1 VIAAITSCT
10 NTSNPFVMLGAGLI
24 AQKAVEKGLQVPP
37 FVKTSLAPGSKV
49 VVDYLK
55 DANLLK
61 PLETLGFYLAGYG
74 CTTCIGNSGPLPPE
88 IDDAVTKN
96 DLTVAAILSGNRNF
110 EARIHQRV
118 KANFLAS
125 PMLVVAF
132 ALAGRIDVDLTTE
145 PIALGTN
152 DEPVYLKE
160 IWPDSKALGDLVNR
174 HVKQQFFKS
183 EYGKIFDG
191 DEFWQ
196 KLQVTESTTFRWDEN
211 STYIKKPPYFDAF
224 NLQPAPSGNI
234 RDAKTLLLM
243 GDSIT
248 TDHISPAGAIP
259 QNYPAGK
266 YLMDQNVAPQNFN
279 SYGSRRGNHEVMM
292 RGTFGNIRIK
302 NKMMGQK
309 EGSYTL
315 KYPAGSEMFIYEA
328 AMKYQAETVKPVVL
342 AGKEYG
348 TGSSRDWAAK
358 GTGLLGIRA
367 VITESF
373 ERIHRSNL
381 VGMGVLPLVFKPG
394 DSWEGF
400 GLEGSETFSISG
412 IDDIK
417 PRKTLQVKAVKAD
430 GREINFEVIAR
441 LDTEVDVAYF
451 ENDGILPY
459 VLRKLMGES

>member
-1 VIAAITSCT
+1 
-10 NTSNPFVMLGAGLI
+10 M
-24 AQKAVEKGLQVPP
+24 
-37 FVKTSLAPGSKV
+37 
-49 VVDYLK
+49 
-55 DANLLK
+55 
-61 PLETLGFYLAGYG
+61 
-74 CTTCIGNSGPLPPE
+74 
-88 IDDAVTKN
+88 
-96 DLTVAAILSGNRNF
+96 
-110 EARIHQRV
+110 H
-118 KANFLAS
+118 
-125 PMLVVAF
+125 
-132 ALAGRIDVDLTTE
+132 LAGRIDVDLTTE
-145 PIALGTN
+145 PIALGTH
-152 DEPVYLKE
+152 DEPVYLKD
-160 IWPDSKALGDLVNR
+160 IWPDSKEMADLVNQ

-183 EYGKIFDG
+183 EYDKIFDG

-211 STYIKKPPYFDAF
+211 STYIKKPPYFDGF
-224 NLQPAPSGNI
+224 NLQPAPSDNI

-266 YLMDQNVAPQNFN
+266 YLMDQNVAPQDFN

-302 NKMMGQK
+302 NKMVGQK
-309 EGSYTL
+309 EGSFTL
-315 KYPAGSEMFIYEA
+315 KYPAGKEMFIYEA
-328 AMKYQAETVKPVVL
+328 AMNYQADRIALVVL

-358 GTGLLGIRA
+358 GTSLLGIRA
-367 VITESF
+367 VIAESF

-381 VGMGVLPLVFKPG
+381 VGMGVLPLVFKEG
-394 DSWEGF
+394 DSWEGL
-400 GLEGSETFSISG
+400 GLDGTETFSISG

-417 PRKTLQVKAVKAD
+417 PRKILQVNAVKED

-459 VLRKLMGES
+459 VLRKVMGES